1 MIYNKL
7 SIILLTQI
15 ASQPNDTTD
24 SQIAY
29 YILNHLDEIQNDLI
43 RYTCHDCHNCFSS
56 RGRGWLWICDNCYN
70 ANHNFYIVC
79 DSYSNIHIEIDLK
92 RHHFIGV
99 LFIWIMWQEGNTL
112 SLRCINHI
120 QMNAKLFHW
129 ASDPFKTNY
138 EF

>member
-43 RYTCHDCHNCFSS
+43 RYACHDCHNRLSS
-56 RGRGWLWICDNCYN
+56 RSR
-70 ANHNFYIVC
+70 
-79 DSYSNIHIEIDLK
+79 S
-92 RHHFIGV
+92 
-99 LFIWIMWQEGNTL
+99 
-112 SLRCINHI
+112 
-120 QMNAKLFHW
+120 
-129 ASDPFKTNY
+129 
-138 EF
+138 